1 MLTLVEN
8 GKANVEI
15 VVMTHAPLVRFAAEE
30 LQQFIG
36 RATGVEVAIVSR
48 RSGTIPAIALGD
60 SLWLRQAA
68 GIDVGRMPRDGF
80 RIKRIADVIYIAG
93 RADPYADPKKILGG
107 GAPSNEMGRLF
118 GVYDFLERFV
128 GARFYFAGDIGTVV
142 PKTDTLRVPGMDIIE
157 APDFVSRKVSY
168 YGPHWDGSDKVAAR
182 STQNLTRVRW
192 RGETGYVPCCHSMAR
207 SGLSER
213 FAVSNPEY
221 FAILPNGKR
230 DSDLSLPGHPGQ
242 HCFSSKGLEDEVY
255 QDAVAYL
262 TGQPPTVRRVTNLRH
277 RSQPPIG
284 ARALSRQ
291 DLSAHAHERLQ

>member
-107 GAPSNEMGRLF
+107 GAPIPSSPRPC
-118 GVYDFLERFV
+118 R
-128 GARFYFAGDIGTVV
+128 
-142 PKTDTLRVPGMDIIE
+142 TLRTVRTADL
-157 APDFVSRKVSY
+157 VSTSRGGTGRY
-168 YGPHWDGSDKVAAR
+168 WG
-182 STQNLTRVRW
+182 TRRASWRW
-192 RGETGYVPCCHSMAR
+192 RR
-207 SGLSER
+207 SRRPSP
-213 FAVSNPEY
+213 SCSP
-221 FAILPNGKR
+221 P
-230 DSDLSLPGHPGQ
+230 S
-242 HCFSSKGLEDEVY
+242 CSSTSR
-255 QDAVAYL
+255 A
-262 TGQPPTVRRVTNLRH
+262 T
-277 RSQPPIG
+277 RSQKTSGPSPRRYG
-284 ARALSRQ
+284 GPCPR
-291 DLSAHAHERLQ
+291 